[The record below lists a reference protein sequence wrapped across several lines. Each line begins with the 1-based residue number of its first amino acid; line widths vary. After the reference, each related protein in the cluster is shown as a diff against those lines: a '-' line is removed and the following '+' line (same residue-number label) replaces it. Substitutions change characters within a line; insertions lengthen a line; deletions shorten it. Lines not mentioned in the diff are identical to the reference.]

1 MNRTEKAL
9 ARFLRASSY
18 REKLIQ
24 RGVIQRGESL
34 LTGGRP
40 LAGVYQEA
48 ARRLTEPTD
57 AMKRANALFAEML
70 APTSPKA
77 TESPSAPLSDDAL
90 R

>member
-48 ARRLTEPTD
+48 
-57 AMKRANALFAEML
+57 
-70 APTSPKA
+70 